1 MNGKERRNKIVRM
14 LSDSEVPISGKE
26 LAGILDVSRQ
36 VIVQD
41 MALLRANGVE
51 ILSTNADM

>member
-1 MNGKERRNKIVRM
+1 MNGRERRNKIIQM
-14 LSDSEVPISGKE
+14 LSESSEALSGKE

-41 MALLRANGVE
+41 IALLRAQDHE
-51 ILSTNADM
+51 IL